1 MRPAIRLILP
11 KEHGSWSLTLEPIA
25 LGLLVAPSIA
35 GSALAIAAIAGFFLR
50 RPLKILFREANGER
64 REIALAGIF
73 VMAVIAFSGLWLAAK
88 NGGLEKL
95 WPLIPAALA
104 GLAFVMFDSRNEG
117 REDAAEISGAFAFG
131 ILPAA
136 FATLAGWNFIAAI
149 SLAAVALARSVPTV
163 LFVRAFLRIRKGCAV
178 AIAPAIVV
186 AIIGFLLVASLAF
199 FKTAPWLAALFALA
213 LTVRA
218 IFLLGKHP
226 NFSAKTVGVAEAIFG
241 AVMVL
246 SLAAAWRI
254 A

>member
-11 KEHGSWSLTLEPIA
+11 KEHGSWSLALEPIA
-25 LGLLVAPSIA
+25 LGLLVAPSVA

-73 VMAVIAFSGLWLAAK
+73 ALAAIAFSGLWLAAK
-88 NGGLEKL
+88 IGGLEKL

-104 GLAFVMFDSRNEG
+104 GLAFVGFDSRNEG
-117 REDAAEISGAFAFG
+117 REGGAEISGAFAFG

-136 FATLAGWNFIAAI
+136 FATLAGWNFFAAI

-163 LFVRAFLRIRKGCAV
+163 LFVRAFLRIGKGCA
-178 AIAPAIVV
+178 ANIAPAIVG
-186 AIIGFLLVASLAF
+186 ATIGFLLVASLVF
-199 FKTAPWLAALFALA
+199 FETVPWPAALFALA

-218 IFLLGKHP
+218 IFLLGTRP

-241 AVMVL
+241 AAMVL
-246 SLAAAWRI
+246 SLAVAWKI